1 MLGKELANLYEPRE
15 LLSGM
20 LFALT
25 TLEHNKSIIAYMRAS
40 EASNTHPRVDYLDVA
55 NELKTER

>member
-1 MLGKELANLYEPRE
+1 MLGNDLAALYEPRE
-15 LLSGM
+15 VLSGM

-25 TLEHNKSIIAYMRAS
+25 ALEHNKKIIAYMRSS

-55 NELKTER
+55 DELKTQ